1 MTQNSSDLA
10 DFISKT
16 AKNEEFIF
24 CRSQI
29 KNEKFSDFFK
39 NKNIQ
44 LKELI
49 TYKNL
54 ANPIKHNQ
62 IFDAILFYSPSGIKS
77 FMKNNLLN
85 DSYCICIGKTT
96 SNYAKK
102 YSDKV
107 LSCNVPTIENVI
119 HKTIKLFNND

>member
-1 MTQNSSDLA
+1 MKVKLKSDEKIKK
-10 DFISKT
+10 IS
-16 AKNEEFIF
+16 
-24 CRSQI
+24 
-29 KNEKFSDFFK
+29 D
-39 NKNIQ
+39 
-44 LKELI
+44 KEI
-49 TYKNL
+49 Y
-54 ANPIKHNQ
+54 Q
-62 IFDAILFYSPSGIKS
+62 EIFDAILFYSPSGIKS

>member
-1 MTQNSSDLA
+1 MVLDLL
-10 DFISKT
+10 DQCTMFHG
-16 AKNEEFIF
+16 
-24 CRSQI
+24 Q
-29 KNEKFSDFFK
+29 
-39 NKNIQ
+39 
-44 LKELI
+44 LI

-77 FMKNNLLN
+77 VMKNNLLN
-85 DSYCICIGKTT
+85 DSYWICIGKTT